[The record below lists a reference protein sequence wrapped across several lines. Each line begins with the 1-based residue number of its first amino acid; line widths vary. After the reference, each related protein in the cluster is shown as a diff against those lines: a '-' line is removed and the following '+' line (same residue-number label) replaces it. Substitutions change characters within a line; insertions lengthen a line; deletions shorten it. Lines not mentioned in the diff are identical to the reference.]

1 MNFKWLEKLFGIH
14 LRAYRKS
21 FPKGFDINL
30 EIIRLAEY
38 YDIPIETVFDIGAN
52 IGITACE
59 LNDLFPK
66 ALIYAFEPVPDTF
79 IKLKKRT
86 FSRTSIKCFETALGN
101 EICSKMIDIGTRSDL
116 VSFVESTN
124 SGNEIKIKVDTL
136 DQITQVKN
144 IKRIDFLKIDT
155 EGFDL
160 EVLKGAEKLLMKQRI
175 EFIQVETKLGGP
187 AKRFVPLQKFNE
199 FLNPLG
205 YDLMGCF
212 EQEGWHLF
220 SPLYYCNALFMKR
233 RNWDE

>member
-1 MNFKWLEKLFGIH
+1 MNFKLLEKLFGIH

-187 AKRFVPLQKFNE
+187 AKRFVPLQEFNE

-212 EQEGWHLF
+212 EQEGWHLL